1 MELRP
6 YQNEARDAVFREWSE
21 GRKRTL
27 LVQATGTGKTIVFS
41 KIAETAVAN
50 GDRVLIL
57 AHRDELLQQA
67 RAKLSASCG
76 LACSLEKADSHS
88 VKEWERITVGS
99 VQTMM
104 REKRL
109 KEFDHSHFDV
119 IVIDEAHHALSK
131 SYQNVLNW
139 FPDSYVL
146 GVTATPDR
154 GDKKDLGQFFQSIAY
169 EYPLAQAI
177 KEGFLCRIHAQ
188 TIPIDIDLRG
198 CSMSAGDYKASDVGN
213 ALDPYLEAIADEMVE
228 RCKDRKTVVFLPLI
242 ATSQKFCQMLNER
255 GFRAAEVNG
264 QSDDRKEILA
274 AFDVG
279 TYNVLCNSML
289 LTEGWDCPSVDCIV
303 NLRPTKIRG
312 LYCLD
317 ESTEVLTR
325 DGWKTDV
332 EVGEEVLAFDPET
345 GETKFVPALA
355 KVHRPLEPDEFFC
368 SIRGQST
375 DIRVTN
381 HHRMV
386 YDNKRRN
393 GWKVKEAQDIS
404 RMSDGAYIPVCG
416 HGRFAGVPLTDAELT
431 FLGWVMTDG
440 SINPANNQITITQGE
455 QQEAYC
461 QEITRCIEECGFK
474 YTRSTRRRSSTETH
488 YNAHGDL
495 VTWTVSRGKP
505 RGRDKDKT
513 GWARLE
519 PWLSKDMSPELAEMT
534 ERQFSVMLE
543 AIFHGDGN
551 KSNTITYDIG
561 KGNRTFI
568 ERLQAM
574 AVQRGYR
581 ASVSIERANKVR
593 KSDLY
598 HVHIKRQDFVKVG
611 ATSGRHATWT
621 MEPHSQEW
629 CWCVQNELGTLV
641 TRRNGKVAIVGNCQ
655 IVGRGT
661 RLYPGKDHLLL
672 LDFLW
677 QTARHNLCRPA
688 SLLCKTEEVAEKMT
702 EILEGGEEMDVEEA
716 AEEAAND
723 VVTEREEALA
733 KQLEEMR
740 KKKGRLIDPIQY
752 GMSLSEEDLID
763 YEPTFEWE
771 FLPPSEK
778 QLSALGELD
787 VDPERVP
794 NAGYASVLLDRIKT
808 RRENGMSSPKQIR
821 LLERKGFRHVGDWT
835 MSDAS
840 KLIGQI
846 AANGWKTPKGIIPSQ
861 YKPVAAQPDPG
872 WPDFMLP
879 SQEETEQVG
888 FKL

>member
-6 YQNEARDAVFREWSE
+6 YQLEAKDAVFREWDD
-21 GRKRTL
+21 GKRRTL
-27 LVQATGTGKTIVFS
+27 LVLPTGTGKTIVFA
-41 KIAETAVAN
+41 KIVEDCVMD

-57 AHRDELLQQA
+57 AHRGELLDQA
-67 RAKLSASCG
+67 ADKIAKSTG
-76 LACSLEKADSHS
+76 LRCSVEKAEQSCMDSWYR
-88 VKEWERITVGS
+88 VTVGS

-104 REKRL
+104 RGKRL
-109 KEFDHSHFDV
+109 ETFTRDFFDTI
-119 IVIDEAHHALSK
+119 IVDEAHHCISN
-131 SYQNVLNW
+131 SYQRVLNH
-139 FPDSYVL
+139 FDDARVL

-154 GDKKDLGQFFQSIAY
+154 GDMRNLGTYFESLAY
-169 EYPLAQAI
+169 EYSLPKAI
-177 KEGFLCRIHAQ
+177 REGYLSPIKAL
-188 TIPIDIDLRG
+188 TIPLTID
-198 CSMSAGDYKASDVGN
+198 MSGVAVQAGDFKTADLGT
-213 ALDPYLEAIADEMVE
+213 ALDPYLEGIAREMAKV
-228 RCKDRKTVVFLPLI
+228 CLDRKTVVFLPLI
-242 ATSQKFCQMLNER
+242 ATSQKFKDILNAS
-255 GFRAAEVNG
+255 GFTAAEVNG
-264 QSDDRKEILA
+264 GSDDRAEILKD
-274 AFDVG
+274 FDAG
-279 TYNVLCNSML
+279 KYNVLCNSML

-303 NLRPTKIRG
+303 VLRPTKVRS

-655 IVGRGT
+655 MVGRGT
-661 RLYPGKDHLLL
+661 RLCEGKKELLL

-677 QTARHNLCRPA
+677 HTERHELCHPANLICE
-688 SLLCKTEEVAEKMT
+688 SDEVAQKMT
-702 EILEGGEEMDVEEA
+702 EDIEDAAGPVDIEEA
-716 AEEAAND
+716 EKKAAD
-723 VVTEREEALA
+723 EVVAQREEALA
-733 KQLEEMR
+733 KQLAEMKKR
-740 KKKGRLIDPIQY
+740 KRRLVDPIQFE
-752 GMSLSEEDLID
+752 LSIQAEDLAN
-763 YEPTFEWE
+763 YAPAFGWE
-771 FLPPSEK
+771 MGPPSQKQIATLEK
-778 QLSALGELD
+778 LGIMPD
-787 VDPERVP
+787 AID
-794 NAGYASVLLDRIKT
+794 NAGKAAKILDRLHA
-808 RRENGMSSPKQIR
+808 RRVEGLTTPKQIR
-821 LLERKGFRHVGDWT
+821 FLEGRGFEHVGSWQFETARKMIDRIAGNSWRVPDGIVPSEFRET
-835 MSDAS
+835 NH
-840 KLIGQI
+840 GQLP
-846 AANGWKTPKGIIPSQ
+846 NGFI
-861 YKPVAAQPDPG
+861 
-872 WPDFMLP
+872 
-879 SQEETEQVG
+879 
-888 FKL
+888 

>member
-76 LACSLEKADSHS
+76 LACSIEKADSHS

-109 KEFDHSHFDV
+109 KEFEHQHFDV

-169 EYPLAQAI
+169 EYPLAKAI

-274 AFDVG
+274 AFDSG

-312 LYCLD
+312 LYC
-317 ESTEVLTR
+317 
-325 DGWKTDV
+325 
-332 EVGEEVLAFDPET
+332 
-345 GETKFVPALA
+345 
-355 KVHRPLEPDEFFC
+355 
-368 SIRGQST
+368 
-375 DIRVTN
+375 
-381 HHRMV
+381 
-386 YDNKRRN
+386 
-393 GWKVKEAQDIS
+393 
-404 RMSDGAYIPVCG
+404 
-416 HGRFAGVPLTDAELT
+416 
-431 FLGWVMTDG
+431 
-440 SINPANNQITITQGE
+440 
-455 QQEAYC
+455 
-461 QEITRCIEECGFK
+461 
-474 YTRSTRRRSSTETH
+474 
-488 YNAHGDL
+488 
-495 VTWTVSRGKP
+495 
-505 RGRDKDKT
+505 
-513 GWARLE
+513 
-519 PWLSKDMSPELAEMT
+519 
-534 ERQFSVMLE
+534 
-543 AIFHGDGN
+543 
-551 KSNTITYDIG
+551 
-561 KGNRTFI
+561 
-568 ERLQAM
+568 
-574 AVQRGYR
+574 
-581 ASVSIERANKVR
+581 
-593 KSDLY
+593 
-598 HVHIKRQDFVKVG
+598 
-611 ATSGRHATWT
+611 
-621 MEPHSQEW
+621 
-629 CWCVQNELGTLV
+629 
-641 TRRNGKVAIVGNCQ
+641 Q

-677 QTARHNLCRPA
+677 QTSRHNLCRPA

-702 EILEGGEEMDVEEA
+702 EILEGGAEMDVEEA
-716 AEEAAND
+716 AEEAASD

-771 FLPPSEK
+771 FMPPSEK

-846 AANGWKTPKGIIPSQ
+846 AANGWKTPNGIIPSQ
-861 YKPVAAQPDPG
+861 YKPVAAQPEPD
-872 WPDFMLP
+872 WPDFMP
-879 SQEETEQVG
+879 VQEESEQVG